1 MRIPLA
7 IWFTGLPGSGKTTLS
22 RLLSA
27 EFQKRDIKS
36 ILLDGDD
43 IRKKLNKDLSF
54 SMADRLENIRRVAEL
69 DNLLLEND
77 ISTIN
82 AFITPT
88 ESTREVVRHLIRP
101 DCLFEVFL
109 DAPLKICEKR
119 DPKGHYR
126 KARQGAMKGFTG
138 IDAPFERPASPALI
152 IDTGQLTIEESLR
165 LLLTCLD
172 LDG

>member
-43 IRKKLNKDLSF
+43 IRKKLNKDLGF

-88 ESTREVVRHLIRP
+88 ESSRDVVRRLIRP
-101 DCLFEVFL
+101 DRLLEVFL
-109 DAPLKICEKR
+109 DASLMICEKR
-119 DPKGHYR
+119 DPKGLYR
-126 KARQGAMKGFTG
+126 KARQGAIVGFTG
-138 IDAPFERPASPALI
+138 IDAPFERPSSASLE
-152 IDTGQLTIEESLR
+152 IDTGQLTIEESLS
-165 LLLTCLD
+165 LLLKYLD
-172 LDG
+172 LD